1 MDDMRCLPGQGLDV
15 MRSLATEMKRLG
27 IDHPDTGFV
36 SAFTRGLSGNEKS
49 RLRSMFRAELERR
62 QRVCQLTGSR
72 INLKA
77 SHIKP
82 FDHCVSEEEAVC
94 NANGLF
100 LRGDIDYLFDGGFI
114 SFDDKRRLIISHEIV
129 RPLGKLWPAQ
139 MQIAIGEQALHHWAT
154 GGDKCKVKAYP
165 IPRKMDFPKGSWS
178 DRDQRRRRKPAI
190 EAARMR
196 EEFMDYHRRHV
207 FKGPEVQAND

>member
-1 MDDMRCLPGQGLDV
+1 
-15 MRSLATEMKRLG
+15 MRSLATEIKRLG

-49 RLRSMFRAELERR
+49 RLRSMFRAELERK

-82 FDHCVSEEEAVC
+82 FDHCISEEEAVC

-114 SFDDKRRLIISHEIV
+114 SFDDKRRLMISHDIKK
-129 RPLGKLWPAQ
+129 PLGRLWVPQ
-139 MQIAIGEQALHHWAT
+139 IQIAIGEEALRHWKT
-154 GGDKCKVKAYP
+154 GGDKCKVKSPFVPPKVSHPEGSFAQREYRRN
-165 IPRKMDFPKGSWS
+165 RK
-178 DRDQRRRRKPAI
+178 
-190 EAARMR
+190 AALAVARAR

-207 FKGPEVQAND
+207 FKGPEVQFSE